1 MQAIC
6 VFCGAQNAV
15 PEAHLALATQVGKAI
30 ADGGKTLVFG
40 GGDCGM
46 MGRTANGT
54 LDAGGKVI
62 GVFPRHMR
70 AIEKEH
76 KELSELYFV
85 DSMHER
91 KQMMYDKSDAFVI
104 LPGGCGTMD
113 EMFEILTWRQINL
126 HQKPIIIFNHLGYW
140 DHLIALLDNIIKS
153 GFARPET
160 REMVEVV
167 DTLDGLKARLGIA
180 IA

>member
-1 MQAIC
+1 MQALC
-6 VFCGAQNAV
+6 VFCGAQNDV
-15 PEAHLALATQVGKAI
+15 PEAHLNIAGQVGKAI
-30 ADGGKTLVFG
+30 ADADKTLVFG
-40 GGDCGM
+40 GGDCGL

-76 KELSELYFV
+76 RELTELHFV
-85 DSMHER
+85 DTMHER
-91 KQMMYDKSDAFVI
+91 KQMMYDKSDAFLI

-113 EMFEILTWRQINL
+113 EMFEILTWRQIEL
-126 HQKPIIIFNHLGYW
+126 HEKPIIIFNHLGYW
-140 DHLIALLDNIIKS
+140 DHLIALLDNIIAN

-160 REMVEVV
+160 RGMFEVV
-167 DTLDGLKARLGIA
+167 DSIEALKARCGL
-180 IA
+180 